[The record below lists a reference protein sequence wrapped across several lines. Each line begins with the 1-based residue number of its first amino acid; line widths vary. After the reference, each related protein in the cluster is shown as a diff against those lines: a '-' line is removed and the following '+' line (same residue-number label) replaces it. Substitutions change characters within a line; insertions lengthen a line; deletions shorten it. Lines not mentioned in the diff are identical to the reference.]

1 MDNMFKFNLVKFN
14 KLKSIAEKYDSRYNW
29 ITNSLDKYAGLF
41 VLTGKYNWKVD
52 KINKLLNTADIV
64 VAYSRDAKTYSFW
77 VSKAIKK

>member
-1 MDNMFKFNLVKFN
+1 MNNMFKFNLVKFN

-41 VLTGKYNWKVD
+41 VSMGRYNWKVD

-64 VAYSRDAKTYSFW
+64 VAYARDAKTYSFW